1 MNFYDT
7 VTERGYSVK
16 KLEDIIDISKEDK
29 FYGHEPIGEIHI
41 VFYLKHKEIMGFV
54 KPLRDIHNLDDMTHL
69 YNSLFLV
76 MQKDLKFFADNSKYA
91 II

>member
-1 MNFYDT
+1 MNFYDV

-41 VFYLKHKEIMGFV
+41 VFDMKQKEIMGYI
-54 KPLRDIHNLDDMTHL
+54 KLLRNIRNLDDITHL